1 MYALEHLQ
9 QKSLKQLKEIGW
21 QLNVLPASDR
31 RCRQNWIDAIV
42 GVNPPLLQLL
52 EASPAGQK
60 VEVPAKPIAPAAKT
74 KKRTQKPIE
83 LALDEELP
91 SEEEA
96 RSIVSQYF
104 ISTSLRKI
112 RSAPPPARIF
122 CPGERVRII
131 EVAAGSCNS
140 QFCGSIGIVAQHNF
154 YVSVWVELN
163 GGGRKIVF
171 CSPEELELIELVARE
186 SAAKQEPIEIQR
198 QEPIENSPGV
208 EVDRALSHK
217 FLLCLKE
224 GHNTLW
230 YDGKN
235 FVCEKW
241 SAKTYC
247 KRGVGSAKHQLRCH
261 PEVKRLGNLQVVE
274 NSPADQKPI
283 EVQATEPIEPAAK
296 TSPGAEVDRVQHPII
311 EMVETFPAAEVEQAQ
326 EAIAP
331 AAKNLPGSRLKT
343 STAHQLLELFKSSA
357 HIIEDFP
364 GVKTEVTVSESAIA
378 PAAKISL
385 AAESDRN
392 PILTG
397 IPLSDKFLARYS
409 PPQPEN
415 IRFQSEADGQLSL
428 LNFEVVTESEPP
440 DPDDFETLDAFRE
453 AIARW
458 DTENSELFAAS
469 IDSMCEWAPCP
480 EEWYWS
486 KAEILPLKP
495 SSTSDQL
502 LPLQQSS
509 VMELS
514 IADESSITCN
524 FFIPTFDAWCDR
536 FNRSDEPPDT
546 GIYARLLKS
555 KPPSFPPTAL
565 SQARV
570 KRGLNAYQ
578 THTKRIP
585 KVSRTH
591 THCIVVGSSTQPARS
606 PPGGDA
612 CLV

>member
-1 MYALEHLQ
+1 MYTLEQLQ
-9 QKSLKQLKEIGW
+9 QKNIKQLKEIGW
-21 QLNVLPASDR
+21 QLNVFPAGDK
-31 RCRQNWIDAIV
+31 RCRQNWIDALA

-52 EASPAGQK
+52 EVSPAAEE
-60 VEVPAKPIAPAAKT
+60 VELAAKAIASVAKT
-74 KKRTQKPIE
+74 KKRAQKLIPPAVKTKKRAQKPIE
-83 LALDEELP
+83 VQATEPITE
-91 SEEEA
+91 
-96 RSIVSQYF
+96 
-104 ISTSLRKI
+104 
-112 RSAPPPARIF
+112 
-122 CPGERVRII
+122 
-131 EVAAGSCNS
+131 
-140 QFCGSIGIVAQHNF
+140 
-154 YVSVWVELN
+154 
-163 GGGRKIVF
+163 
-171 CSPEELELIELVARE
+171 
-186 SAAKQEPIEIQR
+186 AAKT
-198 QEPIENSPGV
+198 SPGV

-224 GHNTLW
+224 GHNILW

-283 EVQATEPIEPAAK
+283 EVQATEPIEPATK

-326 EAIAP
+326 EAIAL

-343 STAHQLLELFKSSA
+343 STAHQLLEFFKSSA

-364 GVKTEVTVSESAIA
+364 DVKTEVTVSESAIA
-378 PAAKISL
+378 PAVKISFD
-385 AAESDRN
+385 AESDRN

-458 DTENSELFAAS
+458 DTENSELLAAS

-480 EEWYWS
+480 EEWYWP

-502 LPLQQSS
+502 LPLQQSE

-546 GIYARLLKS
+546 GIYARLPKS
-555 KPPSFPPTAL
+555 KPPSFPPTAV

>member
-1 MYALEHLQ
+1 MYTLEQLE
-9 QKSLKQLKEIGW
+9 QKNIKQLKEIGH
-21 QLNVLPASDR
+21 QLNVLPEADR
-31 RCRQNWIDAIV
+31 RCRQNWIDALV
-42 GVNPPLLQLL
+42 GVNLPLLQLL
-52 EASPAGQK
+52 EASPVGEK
-60 VEVPAKPIAPAAKT
+60 VELAAKAIAPAAKT
-74 KKRTQKPIE
+74 KKRVQKPIE
-83 LALDEELP
+83 EVQALASFKIGDLVKSLTKRRGIKNKSLTGTVVFVHPSGGVRVTFFGGGTLDYSRSQLKDLIVQEPPITKVVNILKLKSPEILDGIAWHFFYQSP
-91 SEEEA
+91 EWLQKVLWPRIWDESEDIDFVEM
-96 RSIVSQYF
+96 I
-104 ISTSLRKI
+104 I
-112 RSAPPPARIF
+112 RS
-122 CPGERVRII
+122 
-131 EVAAGSCNS
+131 
-140 QFCGSIGIVAQHNF
+140 FCGNRLLGCNFDNIFEIFQRVLAGQEEIQASELARNEKRQARKLEVEAQD
-154 YVSVWVELN
+154 
-163 GGGRKIVF
+163 
-171 CSPEELELIELVARE
+171 
-186 SAAKQEPIEIQR
+186 PIQVQR
-198 QEPIENSPGV
+198 QESIVPAGKNFPGV
-208 EVDRALSHK
+208 E
-217 FLLCLKE
+217 
-224 GHNTLW
+224 
-230 YDGKN
+230 
-235 FVCEKW
+235 
-241 SAKTYC
+241 
-247 KRGVGSAKHQLRCH
+247 
-261 PEVKRLGNLQVVE
+261 
-274 NSPADQKPI
+274 I
-283 EVQATEPIEPAAK
+283 
-296 TSPGAEVDRVQHPII
+296 DRVQHPII
-311 EMVETFPAAEVEQAQ
+311 EMVETFPAASVEQAQ

-378 PAAKISL
+378 PAVKTSFD
-385 AAESDRN
+385 AESDRN

-458 DTENSELFAAS
+458 DTENSELLAAS

-480 EEWYWS
+480 EEWYWP

-502 LPLQQSS
+502 LPLQQSE

-546 GIYARLLKS
+546 GIYARLPKS
-555 KPPSFPPTAL
+555 KPPSFPPTAV